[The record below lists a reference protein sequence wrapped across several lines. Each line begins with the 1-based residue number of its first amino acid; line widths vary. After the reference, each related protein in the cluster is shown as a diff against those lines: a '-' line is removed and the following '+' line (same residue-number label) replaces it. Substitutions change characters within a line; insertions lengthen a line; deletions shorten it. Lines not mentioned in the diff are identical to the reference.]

1 MFNSVISKTM
11 MAASTATILM
21 TTLTEAAQL
30 HYDYTES
37 GANWEELYNYTM
49 CGKGERQ
56 SPIDLSESTEVVK
69 SSGDM
74 LLQGVGYE
82 DFKNKTADIVWDTK
96 MIGAN
101 FESQAE
107 FLIKFPD
114 KSADV
119 FVPGSFHF
127 HAPSEHTVGGTQFD
141 AEMHI
146 VHTYKGTQGQLGAV
160 IGIFFDQQYGGTQE
174 NPLLDQLWEE
184 EGELDL
190 GSFLS

>member
-1 MFNSVISKTM
+1 MFNSVFSKI
-11 MAASTATILM
+11 MAATSATFLM
-21 TTLTEAAQL
+21 TTEVEAAQL

-37 GANWEELYNYTM
+37 GANWEEIYKYSM

-56 SPIDLSESTEVVK
+56 SPIDLSQRKEQLK
-69 SSGDM
+69 SNGDM

-82 DFKNKTADIVWDTK
+82 DFKDKTADIVWDTK

-127 HAPSEHTVGGTQFD
+127 HAPSEHTID
-141 AEMHI
+141 
-146 VHTYKGTQGQLGAV
+146 
-160 IGIFFDQQYGGTQE
+160 GI
-174 NPLLDQLWEE
+174 
-184 EGELDL
+184 
-190 GSFLS
+190 